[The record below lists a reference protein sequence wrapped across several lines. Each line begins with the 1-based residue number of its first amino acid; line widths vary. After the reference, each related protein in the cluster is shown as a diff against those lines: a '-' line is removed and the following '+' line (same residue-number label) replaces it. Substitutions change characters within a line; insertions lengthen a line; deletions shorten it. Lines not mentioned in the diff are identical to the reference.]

1 MQQCHS
7 VVARHADGEFR
18 RPPSLPSLLSAAAA
32 LALGVIAFLA
42 LSPAAQ
48 AGGPPT
54 FCGVTGLSA
63 CAGPITSPS
72 QNIAGTDQQ
81 RIEEHLQQLRC
92 KDSNDPN
99 CNPVGAA
106 AADTVSYAGLSFF
119 VSGAYEHKDKAATGA
134 ELGSDSNTFGP
145 TIGVDYR
152 LGTNAVIGGAFDYDH
167 TNGDFDAN
175 YGDFDSDT
183 FTWIFFGSYSPSDQS
198 FIDASLGF
206 GAKQYGTRHDDP
218 GGGANNAVKGDTNGF
233 EFSAD
238 LSGGYDFSF
247 GAFTVGP
254 RAGLHYKR
262 SDLNGFT
269 ETGTGTL
276 FTYSDQVDDSLTG
289 TVGFQASYAFST
301 DFGVIVP
308 QINGE
313 YVREFLTGHNTYSA
327 TSAPGGPGSFSF
339 ITDDPDLN
347 HFNVGA
353 GIVIVLPDGISPFLS
368 FQAELANS
376 LEETQ
381 TVTAGVRVE
390 M

>member
-7 VVARHADGEFR
+7 SVARRASGKR
-18 RPPSLPSLLSAAAA
+18 RLPPSLSSLLSAATA
-32 LALGVIAFLA
+32 LALALIAMLA

-48 AGGPPT
+48 AGGPGN
-54 FCGVTGLSA
+54 FCQVSGSGLAA

-72 QNIAGTDQQ
+72 QNISGTGQDL
-81 RIEEHLQQLRC
+81 IEARLKQLRC
-92 KDSNDPN
+92 KDSTDPN
-99 CNPVGAA
+99 CNAVGGAA
-106 AADTVSYAGLSFF
+106 ADSVSYAGLSFF
-119 VSGAYEHKDKAATGA
+119 VSSDYKHKDKAATAA

-152 LGTNAVIGGAFDYDH
+152 LGTNAVIGGAFDYAY
-167 TNGDFDAN
+167 TAGDFDAN
-175 YGDFDSDT
+175 YGDFHTDV
-183 FTWIFFGSYSPSDQS
+183 FTWIFYGSYFPSDQS
-198 FIDASLGF
+198 FIDASAGF
-206 GAKQYGTRHDDP
+206 GAKHYVTRHDDP

-269 ETGTGTL
+269 ETGTGAL
-276 FTYSDQVDDSLTG
+276 FTYSDQLDESLTG

-301 DFGVIVP
+301 DIGVIVP
-308 QINGE
+308 QVNGE
-313 YVREFLTGHNTYSA
+313 YVREFLTDHNTYTA
-327 TSAPGGPGSFSF
+327 TSAATGSIAFV
-339 ITDDPDLN
+339 TDDPDLN

-353 GIVIVLPDGISPFLS
+353 GVVLVLPDGISPFPN
-368 FQAELANS
+368 FQAEPANS
-376 LEETQ
+376 LERTQ